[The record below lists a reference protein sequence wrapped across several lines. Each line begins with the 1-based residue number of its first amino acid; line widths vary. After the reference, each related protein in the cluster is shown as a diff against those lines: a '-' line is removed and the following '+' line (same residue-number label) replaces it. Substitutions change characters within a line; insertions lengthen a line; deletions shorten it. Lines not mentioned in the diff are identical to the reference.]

1 MNNLLTGCKVW
12 ITANGLEL
20 GHVDGAAKHQGV
32 NVNPDYGLSQ
42 KVQGWA
48 KMCNDPS
55 PPSEEYTTQT
65 AALPLPTP
73 NIEPVYEGGQQITID
88 GLVNGARFQLSRN
101 GIDKGTW
108 RTWGVR
114 HTVDLQPPFTT
125 LEQLSVIQTMCPTD
139 SPSPKGTGIVQPCS
153 NMPAPGVTPIQEGD
167 TSITLTSFVSD
178 ALIKVFVNS
187 VKVGESGG
195 PVVMLT
201 KAVHRGDTVDVL
213 QSVGKCEAQTAQE
226 LKVLCVAPQTTYDP
240 SILDLYP
247 VGNADYDGGTTN
259 ILGSTYHVKGT
270 VYYPAEEDGVS
281 KPFNKR
287 VAKHG
292 PIPIVFMAHG
302 NHDPSVPSHLGYDYF
317 QQQLAKMGIIAVSV
331 FSNETN
337 GWFGGASN
345 ITTRAQL
352 IIASIAYFQQ
362 LNSTGDPI
370 FGGRI
375 HLSLVGLMGHSRG
388 GEAVIVVPELA
399 ARRDYKVCII
409 ISAC

>member
-1 MNNLLTGCKVW
+1 MPISGLMKDTFDYLTTYGRGVRGVLTGCKVW

-73 NIEPVYEGGQQITID
+73 TIEPVYEGGQQITID

-114 HTVDLQPPFTT
+114 HTVD
-125 LEQLSVIQTMCPTD
+125 C
-139 SPSPKGTGIVQPCS
+139 
-153 NMPAPGVTPIQEGD
+153 
-167 TSITLTSFVSD
+167 
-178 ALIKVFVNS
+178 
-187 VKVGESGG
+187 GESGG

-213 QSVGKCEAQTAQE
+213 QGVGKCEAQTAQE

-247 VGNADYDGGTTN
+247 VGNANYDGGTTN

-375 HLSLVGLMGHSRG
+375 HLSLVGLMGHP
-388 GEAVIVVPELA
+388 VA
-399 ARRDYKVCII
+399 ARL
-409 ISAC
+409 